1 MELRTIATDGAPKA
15 IGPYSQAVAAGELI
29 FCAGQVALDPASG
42 DSVTGDVRAQTER
55 VLENLTAVL
64 AAAGSDLRHVVK
76 TTVYLTDFNDF
87 AAMNEVYAAR
97 FGDIVRRARRS
108 ACPRCQRVCAW
119 RSNASRS
126 AASRRSPAAPAP
138 GDVDRARPVGRR
150 PGGPRVR
157 DRARAVRDLRTEPR
171 HPMSGDAP
179 IRVVGTA
186 VTSITASRRSFAL
199 SPGSIPTGCGRSANA
214 A

>member
-1 MELRTIATDGAPKA
+1 MMQLRTIATDGAPKA

-87 AAMNEVYAAR
+87 AAMNEVYGAR
-97 FGDIVRRARRS
+97 FGDH
-108 ACPRCQRVCAW
+108 
-119 RSNASRS
+119 
-126 AASRRSPAAPAP
+126 
-138 GDVDRARPVGRR
+138 RP
-150 PGGPRVR
+150 
-157 DRARAVRDLRTEPR
+157 ARATVGVSALPKGLRVEIECV
-171 HPMSGDAP
+171 A
-179 IRVVGTA
+179 IR
-186 VTSITASRRSFAL
+186 RQ
-199 SPGSIPTGCGRSANA
+199 
-214 A
+214 